1 LYEVQR
7 LGMFVSFKA
16 KKQTMEIVL
25 EYDHQVLLTM
35 LIKVSN
41 LLNLS
46 IATNLLSFV
55 TPTTTMNDSLFDVLS
70 CLVEA

>member
-1 LYEVQR
+1 
-7 LGMFVSFKA
+7 MFVSFKA

-46 IATNLLSFV
+46 IVTNPLSSV